1 MVTEVIGEEKT
12 MNEEVLST
20 EDMDVLMREAEE
32 EDLLNK
38 KRDGKPEDKKIEEKD
53 DKRLKEEGEKETSE
67 LEERLGN
74 VCLEELEEGE
84 LAL

>member
-32 EDLLNK
+32 EDLLN
-38 KRDGKPEDKKIEEKD
+38 
-53 DKRLKEEGEKETSE
+53 EKETESQKI
-67 LEERLGN
+67 RR
-74 VCLEELEEGE
+74 
-84 LAL
+84 

>member
-32 EDLLNK
+32 EDMLN
-38 KRDGKPEDKKIEEKD
+38 
-53 DKRLKEEGEKETSE
+53 EKETESQKI
-67 LEERLGN
+67 RR
-74 VCLEELEEGE
+74 
-84 LAL
+84 